1 MLSDPMNFQHLKTFC
16 TVLQEKS
23 MTAASQK
30 LFLTQPAVSQQIRH
44 LEEEI
49 GVDLLVRGVR
59 QVKPTAQG
67 QLLFDYAHRILN
79 MVEQAKIAIQTVGA
93 EVSGTLRVGTLNSV
107 GLHLIGP
114 VFALFLKNNDSVR
127 LNLKYGNGIEMLDL
141 LEEGHIDVAILPET
155 KTEYGS
161 APEDCE
167 SEPIYQDEL
176 CLVASAKDRSVPK
189 QIQLKDINL
198 RPIIQLSQEYPN
210 FERMIAKEL
219 KSNGVNV
226 RPVFESANVGTLK
239 RVIESG
245 LGWGFLPL
253 HSVRKQL
260 DTGRLQRLEVTDFRY
275 QVNLHCYFP
284 KGNTRSKTTE
294 VFIKALQQQ
303 QS

>member
-1 MLSDPMNFQHLKTFC
+1 
-16 TVLQEKS
+16 

-67 QLLFDYAHRILN
+67 QLLFEYAHRILN
-79 MVEQAKIAIQTVGA
+79 LIEQSKIAIQTVGA

-127 LNLKYGNGIEMLDL
+127 LNLKYGNGTDMMEQ
-141 LEEGHIDVAILPET
+141 LEAGQIDVAILPET

-161 APEDCE
+161 EPEDCE
-167 SEPIYQDEL
+167 SEAIYQDEL
-176 CLVASAKDRSVPK
+176 ILVASAKDRAMSK
-189 QIQLKDINL
+189 QIQLRDL
-198 RPIIQLSQEYPN
+198 SSRPVIQLTHEYPN
-210 FERMIAKEL
+210 FERIMTKEL
-219 KSNGVNV
+219 KAVGVNV
-226 RPVFESANVGTLK
+226 RPVFESSNVGTLK

-260 DTGRLQRLEVTDFRY
+260 ETGRLQKVDVADFKY
-275 QVNLHCYFP
+275 KVNLHCYFP
-284 KGNTRSKTTE
+284 KGNVRSKTTE

-303 QS
+303 GV